1 MKKIKFIIAILILSC
16 IILPISIL
24 KADENQGGN
33 STYSASLNSQLYKE
47 IKEVLDLPVY
57 LAYSDKNLKGDA
69 FVTIKVDTNG
79 KLVIASIQGNNQ
91 TLNKFLQSKISS
103 RNLWTPVKYAK
114 QYFRYR
120 VHSK

>member
-1 MKKIKFIIAILILSC
+1 MKKIKFIIAIIILSC
-16 IILPISIL
+16 VILPFGIAN
-24 KADENQGGN
+24 ADENQGGN
-33 STYSASLNSQLYKE
+33 SNYSASLNSQLYNE
-47 IKEVLDLPVY
+47 IREVLDLPVY
-57 LAYSDKNLKGDA
+57 LAYADRNLKGDA

-79 KLVIASIQGNNQ
+79 RLVIAGIQGSNP

-103 RNLWTPVKYAK
+103 KNLWTPVKYAK